1 MPAQAPPSEWEL
13 TSDEMKLIQKRAQ
26 LRATTKAEFLKRYR
40 NPFYQTVL
48 GHFVCFLASF
58 HGVIV
63 CISSLFLQVDPQ
75 NVRLYAY
82 QQNTYRYLYTSPRIL
97 LAPALFVLA
106 GTIVQYFVQKHRV
119 CLKTNVCISV

>member
-1 MPAQAPPSEWEL
+1 MPAQALPSEWEL
-13 TSDEMKLIQKRAQ
+13 TSDEIKLIQKRAQ

-40 NPFYQTVL
+40 NPFYQAVP
-48 GHFVCFLASF
+48 GHF
-58 HGVIV
+58 
-63 CISSLFLQVDPQ
+63 VDPQ

-106 GTIVQYFVQKHRV
+106 GTIVQYFVQKHRIQYNKDCNEGKV
-119 CLKTNVCISV
+119 PYAKRPDFNIYF